1 MSNQNNNHDKNANT
15 IVTNAV
21 LVRDPQPITVSVPVS
36 VPVSDNNSNANIYS
50 IRGAVSNNE
59 LTNNMLKTYNL
70 AKSVKIFSL
79 IDIFFSFLY
88 SLYNFY
94 MLIPL
99 IFSYAGYHGSK
110 KYEVNYINL
119 YLCYQ
124 MVNLIL
130 RTISFIILVSNTP
143 GLDYFFTYLFFTLS
157 TIIGM
162 WVLKITMKLSKAI
175 ITLSGEELNV
185 LRTLKIVPNSS
196 RIIYY

>member
-1 MSNQNNNHDKNANT
+1 MSNQNNSSDKNENT

-21 LVRDPQPITVSVPVS
+21 LVRDPQPITVSVPI
-36 VPVSDNNSNANIYS
+36 SDNNSNANIYS
-50 IRGAVSNNE
+50 IRGTVSNSE

-99 IFSYAGYHGSK
+99 IFSYAGYYGSK
-110 KYEVNYINL
+110 KYEVKFINL

-143 GLDYFFTYLFFTLS
+143 ELDYFFTYLFFILS

-162 WVLKITMKLSKAI
+162 WVLKITIKLSKAI
-175 ITLSGEELNV
+175 ITLSGEELQV

>member
-1 MSNQNNNHDKNANT
+1 
-15 IVTNAV
+15 
-21 LVRDPQPITVSVPVS
+21 
-36 VPVSDNNSNANIYS
+36 
-50 IRGAVSNNE
+50 
-59 LTNNMLKTYNL
+59 
-70 AKSVKIFSL
+70 
-79 IDIFFSFLY
+79 
-88 SLYNFY
+88 

-162 WVLKITMKLSKAI
+162 WVLKITMKLSKVI
-175 ITLSGEELNV
+175 ITLSGEELQV

>member
-1 MSNQNNNHDKNANT
+1 MSNQNNNSDKNENT

-21 LVRDPQPITVSVPVS
+21 LVREPRPITVSVPI
-36 VPVSDNNSNANIYS
+36 SDNNSNANIYS
-50 IRGAVSNNE
+50 IRGVVSNNQ

-99 IFSYAGYHGSK
+99 IFSYAGYYGSK
-110 KYEVNYINL
+110 KYKVNYINI
-119 YLCYQ
+119 YVCYQ
-124 MVNLIL
+124 IVNLVL
-130 RTISFIILVSNTP
+130 KTITFIYIVSNTP
-143 GLDYFFTYLFFTLS
+143 ELNLFFTYLFFILS

-162 WVLKITMKLSKAI
+162 WVLRITMKLSKTI
-175 ITLSGEELNV
+175 ITLDDNELNV
-185 LRTLKIVPNSS
+185 LRNLQFVPESS
-196 RIIYY
+196 RIIFY

>member
-1 MSNQNNNHDKNANT
+1 MSNENNNSDKNENT

-21 LVRDPQPITVSVPVS
+21 LVREPRPITLSVPI
-36 VPVSDNNSNANIYS
+36 SDNNSNANIYS
-50 IRGAVSNNE
+50 TRGVVSNNE

-70 AKSVKIFSL
+70 AKSVKLFSI
-79 IDIFFSFLY
+79 IDIVFSFLY

-99 IFSYAGYHGSK
+99 IFSYAGYYGSK
-110 KYEVNYINL
+110 KYKVNYINL

-143 GLDYFFTYLFFTLS
+143 DLNFFFTYLFFILS

-162 WVLKITMKLSKAI
+162 WVLKITVKWFFLI
-175 ITLSGEELNV
+175 
-185 LRTLKIVPNSS
+185 
-196 RIIYY
+196 